1 MQKSRNMIPLKKPG
15 MQGAKFSG
23 NETYLAYVAVS
34 GKLKQRRRLGFFSR
48 IIYSFPFAIALALL
62 AYACLS
68 GCAGKPKKPP
78 GVQPSTS
85 IATGDILDAITLQA
99 TQLTSLK
106 ARIKLKLTIHDQAQP
121 EIKGQLM
128 WTRTH
133 EGKLARVTG
142 HGPFGLTIFD
152 CLVTEKAFYLF
163 IPSHNAVYVTSIN
176 DKFRNGKKISSLIN
190 EASFLLNP
198 WNVVE
203 TQNVEVAP
211 CKKERDF
218 KDYGKPVCISFFH
231 QGGPGWAE
239 FDRQTLSPISL
250 ENPELQVLY
259 DDPVLLGD
267 CAPYPS
273 KIWIK
278 LKKLHL
284 EMKIALKD
292 IQPGSLTPKD
302 PVFDPTPYFNQPLRP
317 LMLLLD
323 SLR

>member
-1 MQKSRNMIPLKKPG
+1 

-34 GKLKQRRRLGFFSR
+34 GKLKQRRRLGFLSG
-48 IIYSFPFAIALALL
+48 IIYGFPFAIVLALL

-121 EIKGQLM
+121 EIKGQL
-128 WTRTH
+128 
-133 EGKLARVTG
+133 V
-142 HGPFGLTIFD
+142 FD

-176 DKFRNGKKISSLIN
+176 DKLRNGKKISSLIN
-190 EASFLLNP
+190 EASCLLNP

-211 CKKERDF
+211 CKEERNF
-218 KDYGKPVCISFFH
+218 KDYEKPVCISFFH
-231 QGGPGWAE
+231 QGGPGWVK

-267 CAPYPS
+267 GAPYPS

-284 EMKIALKD
+284 EIKITLKD
-292 IQPGSLTPKD
+292 IQPGSLTPED